1 MERCRTCQFFDR
13 DIAAS
18 REKKSTTWGQCRRL
32 APMLSPH
39 NTKPHMIEG
48 VWPHVRDDD
57 WCGEFK
63 SLARRLDSE
72 LTDLMSDTLIK
83 GLNSGLGH
91 DETVKP
97 MFLPVGTPRDSGNG
111 SSGM

>member
-1 MERCRTCQFFDR
+1 
-13 DIAAS
+13 
-18 REKKSTTWGQCRRL
+18 
-32 APMLSPH
+32 
-39 NTKPHMIEG
+39 
-48 VWPHVRDDD
+48 
-57 WCGEFK
+57 
-63 SLARRLDSE
+63 
-72 LTDLMSDTLIK
+72 MSDTLIK